1 MKSALR
7 VLAVAVLAV
16 TTIGAQEAARF
27 PQVSLTAGRSSVVS
41 TTFDITRIAITNPA
55 VADAVVVQPREILVD
70 GKSPGTI
77 TLMVWGAG
85 ERVQYDVVVEQ
96 PISSLEQQLHQLFPG
111 EEVVVTMNADGIIL
125 SGRASSTQ
133 TMLRIG
139 EVVRAAQPKANVI
152 NMLQVAGGSD
162 AQQVMLQVRIAEVNR
177 RAVTELGTSLFTG
190 ATGVGDWIGR
200 GTTGQFPSI
209 TFDDGQ
215 MEFSD
220 FLNIFLFNTN
230 WNAGALVRALKQ
242 TGHFQS
248 LAEPN
253 LIAYNNREAS
263 FLAGGEFPVPIVS
276 SIGQVTIVFKEFGVR
291 LNFTPTIAG
300 DLIRLKVRPEVS
312 ELDFNNGLTLEGFRI
327 PALTTRRAETEVEL
341 RDGQSFALAGL
352 LDNNESRSLSK
363 VPVLGD
369 IPVLGALF
377 KSKSY
382 QKNETELMFIVTASL
397 VKPVNRDDLP
407 QMRGIDGLKNG
418 SPLGLEPKGEA
429 IEGQSGYKISG
440 QNTDSTPATTPKV
453 TDAPKAAEPKA
464 TTGTTTGT
472 GTTMGAINAPKDSAP
487 TVNQPL
493 PPAKAIAVSLAD
505 MPKPE

>member
-1 MKSALR
+1 
-7 VLAVAVLAV
+7 
-16 TTIGAQEAARF
+16 
-27 PQVSLTAGRSSVVS
+27 VVS

-55 VADAVVVQPREILVD
+55 VADAVVVQPREILID

-111 EEVVVTMNADGIIL
+111 EEVVVTMNADGIVL

-152 NMLQVAGGSD
+152 NMLQVPGGSD
-162 AQQVMLQVRIAEVNR
+162 AQQVMLQVRFAEVNR
-177 RAVTELGTSLFTG
+177 RAVSELGTSLFTG
-190 ATGVGDWIGR
+190 PTGAGNWIGR
-200 GTTGQFPSI
+200 GTTGQFPSVDFSELQR
-209 TFDDGQ
+209 TEAGGVTSLTGK

-230 WNAGALVRALKQ
+230 WNAGALIRALKQ

-276 SIGQVTIVFKEFGVR
+276 SIGQVSIQFKEFGVR

-312 ELDFNNGLTLEGFRI
+312 ELDFNNGITLEGFRI

-341 RDGQSFALAGL
+341 RDGQSFAVAGL
-352 LDNNESRSLSK
+352 IDNTAQLDTAAIPLLSQ
-363 VPVLGD
+363 VPIIGH
-369 IPVLGALF
+369 LF
-377 KSKSY
+377 KSKADR
-382 QKNETELMFIVTASL
+382 KERTELL
-397 VKPVNRDDLP
+397 VLITPRLVRALNPDEVPPLPTLPGRFLPPGDDLGGRLDGGSGTVDGPPADNRD
-407 QMRGIDGLKNG
+407 RR
-418 SPLGLEPKGEA
+418 
-429 IEGQSGYKISG
+429 
-440 QNTDSTPATTPKV
+440 
-453 TDAPKAAEPKA
+453 
-464 TTGTTTGT
+464 
-472 GTTMGAINAPKDSAP
+472 
-487 TVNQPL
+487 
-493 PPAKAIAVSLAD
+493 
-505 MPKPE
+505 

>member
-1 MKSALR
+1 MKFALR

-27 PQVSLTAGRSSVVS
+27 PQVALTAGRSTVVT

-55 VADAVVVQPREILVD
+55 IADAVVVQPREILVD

-77 TLMVWGAG
+77 TLMVWGAA
-85 ERVQYDVVVEQ
+85 ERVQYDVVIEQ

-111 EEVVVTMNADGIIL
+111 EEIAVAVNADGIVL

-133 TMLRIG
+133 VMLRIG
-139 EVVRAAQPKANVI
+139 EVVRAAQPKSNVI
-152 NMLQVAGGSD
+152 NMLQVPGGSD
-162 AQQVMLQVRIAEVNR
+162 AQQVMLQVRFAEVNR
-177 RAVTELGTSLFTG
+177 RAVSELGTTLFTG
-190 ATGVGDWIGR
+190 PTGAGDWIGR
-200 GTTGQFPSI
+200 GTTGQFPAVDFNDLSR
-209 TFDDGQ
+209 TEVNGVRSLEGK

-230 WNAGALVRALKQ
+230 WNAGALIRALKQ

-276 SIGQVTIVFKEFGVR
+276 SIGQVSIQFKEFGVR

-312 ELDFNNGLTLEGFRI
+312 ELDFNNGITLEGFRI

-341 RDGQSFALAGL
+341 RDGQSFAVAGL
-352 LDNNESRSLSK
+352 IDNTSQLDTAAIPLLSQ
-363 VPVLGD
+363 VPIIGH
-369 IPVLGALF
+369 LF
-377 KSKSY
+377 KSKADR
-382 QKNETELMFIVTASL
+382 KERTELL
-397 VKPVNRDDLP
+397 VLITPRLVRALNPDEVPPLPTLPGRFLPPGEDLGERLDGGSGTVDGPPADNRD
-407 QMRGIDGLKNG
+407 RR
-418 SPLGLEPKGEA
+418 
-429 IEGQSGYKISG
+429 
-440 QNTDSTPATTPKV
+440 
-453 TDAPKAAEPKA
+453 
-464 TTGTTTGT
+464 
-472 GTTMGAINAPKDSAP
+472 
-487 TVNQPL
+487 
-493 PPAKAIAVSLAD
+493 
-505 MPKPE
+505 

>member
-1 MKSALR
+1 MKFPLR

-27 PQVSLTAGRSSVVS
+27 PQVSLTAGRSTVVS

-55 VADAVVVQPREILVD
+55 VADAVVVQPREILID

-111 EEVVVTMNADGIIL
+111 EEVVVTMNADGIVL

-152 NMLQVAGGSD
+152 NMLQVPGGSD
-162 AQQVMLQVRIAEVNR
+162 AQQVMLQVRFAEVNR
-177 RAVTELGTSLFTG
+177 RAVSELGTSLFTG
-190 ATGVGDWIGR
+190 PTGAGDWIGR
-200 GTTGQFPSI
+200 GTTGQFPSVNFTELQRTEANGVTNI
-209 TFDDGQ
+209 SGK

-230 WNAGALVRALKQ
+230 WNAGALIRALKQ

-276 SIGQVTIVFKEFGVR
+276 SIGQVSIQFKEFGVR

-312 ELDFNNGLTLEGFRI
+312 ELDFNNGITLEGFRI

-341 RDGQSFALAGL
+341 RDGQSFAVAGL
-352 LDNNESRSLSK
+352 IDNTAQLDTAAIPLLSQ
-363 VPVLGD
+363 VPIIGH
-369 IPVLGALF
+369 LF
-377 KSKSY
+377 KSKADR
-382 QKNETELMFIVTASL
+382 KERTELL
-397 VKPVNRDDLP
+397 VLITPRLVRALNPDEVPPLPTLPGRFLPPGDDLGERLDGGSGTVDGPPADNRD
-407 QMRGIDGLKNG
+407 RR
-418 SPLGLEPKGEA
+418 
-429 IEGQSGYKISG
+429 
-440 QNTDSTPATTPKV
+440 
-453 TDAPKAAEPKA
+453 
-464 TTGTTTGT
+464 
-472 GTTMGAINAPKDSAP
+472 
-487 TVNQPL
+487 
-493 PPAKAIAVSLAD
+493 
-505 MPKPE
+505 

>member
-1 MKSALR
+1 MKFALR

-27 PQVSLTAGRSSVVS
+27 PQVSLTAGRSTVVT

-77 TLMVWGAG
+77 TLMVWGASD
-85 ERVQYDVVVEQ
+85 RVQYDVVVEQ

-111 EEVVVTMNADGIIL
+111 EEIVVTVNADGIVL

-139 EVVRAAQPKANVI
+139 EIVRAALPKANVI
-152 NMLQVAGGSD
+152 NMLQVPGGSD

-177 RAVTELGTSLFTG
+177 RAVSELGTNLFTG
-190 ATGVGDWIGR
+190 PTGVGDWIGR
-200 GTTGQFPSI
+200 GTTGQFPSV
-209 TFDDGQ
+209 TFSDLSRTKDANGTQLTGQ

-230 WNAGALVRALKQ
+230 WNAGALIRALKQ

-253 LIAYNNREAS
+253 LIAYNNKEAS
-263 FLAGGEFPVPIVS
+263 FLAGGEFPVPMVS
-276 SIGQVTIVFKEFGVR
+276 SIGQVSIVFKEFGVR

-312 ELDFNNGLTLEGFRI
+312 ELDFNNGITLEGFRI

-341 RDGQSFALAGL
+341 RDGQSFAIAGL
-352 LDNNESRSLSK
+352 IDNTAQVDTAAIPLLSQ
-363 VPVLGD
+363 VPIIGH
-369 IPVLGALF
+369 LF
-377 KSKSY
+377 KSKADR
-382 QKNETELMFIVTASL
+382 KERMELL
-397 VKPVNRDDLP
+397 VLITPRLVRALNPDEVPPLPTLPGRFLPPGDDLGD
-407 QMRGIDGLKNG
+407 RLDGG
-418 SPLGLEPKGEA
+418 S
-429 IEGQSGYKISG
+429 
-440 QNTDSTPATTPKV
+440 
-453 TDAPKAAEPKA
+453 
-464 TTGTTTGT
+464 GTVDG
-472 GTTMGAINAPKDSAP
+472 
-487 TVNQPL
+487 
-493 PPAKAIAVSLAD
+493 PPAD
-505 MPKPE
+505 NRR

>member
-16 TTIGAQEAARF
+16 TTTGAQEAARF
-27 PQVSLTAGRSSVVS
+27 PQVSLTAGRSTVVS

-111 EEVVVTMNADGIIL
+111 EEIVVTMNADGIVL

-177 RAVTELGTSLFTG
+177 RAITELGTSLFTG
-190 ATGVGDWIGR
+190 PTGVGDWIGR
-200 GTTGQFPSI
+200 GTTGQFPSA
-209 TFDDGQ
+209 TFSDLTRTEANGTRTVTGQ

-230 WNAGALVRALKQ
+230 WNAGALIRALKQ

-263 FLAGGEFPVPIVS
+263 FLAGGEFPVPFVS
-276 SIGQVTIVFKEFGVR
+276 SIGQVSIVFKEFGVR

-312 ELDFNNGLTLEGFRI
+312 ELDFNNGITLEGFRI

-341 RDGQSFALAGL
+341 RDGQSFAIAGL
-352 LDNNESRSLSK
+352 IDNTAQIDTAAIPLLSQL
-363 VPVLGD
+363 PIIGH
-369 IPVLGALF
+369 LF
-377 KSKSY
+377 KSKADRKERS
-382 QKNETELMFIVTASL
+382 ELL
-397 VKPVNRDDLP
+397 VLITPRLVRALNPDEVPPLPTLPGRFLPPGDDLGERLDGGSGTVDGPPADNRD
-407 QMRGIDGLKNG
+407 RR
-418 SPLGLEPKGEA
+418 
-429 IEGQSGYKISG
+429 
-440 QNTDSTPATTPKV
+440 
-453 TDAPKAAEPKA
+453 
-464 TTGTTTGT
+464 
-472 GTTMGAINAPKDSAP
+472 
-487 TVNQPL
+487 
-493 PPAKAIAVSLAD
+493 
-505 MPKPE
+505 